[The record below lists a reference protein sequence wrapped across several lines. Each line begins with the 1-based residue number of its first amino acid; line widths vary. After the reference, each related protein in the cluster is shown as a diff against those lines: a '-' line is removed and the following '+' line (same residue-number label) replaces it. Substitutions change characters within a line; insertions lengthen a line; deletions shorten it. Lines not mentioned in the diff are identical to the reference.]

1 MQLPASFDQGLADLK
16 VKKTLAEWQALGL
29 RRADGSDLPRA
40 AMSGS
45 VVLPGG
51 EGGPAYLVYD
61 NYRTIMRW
69 NRSFYFATSVGLLAD
84 RIGGGSGWR
93 VRPMTRKPLLL
104 ASLTLCLLA
113 FAGCSEV
120 KLALHVV
127 KKFNLETKEEE
138 KKPPV
143 RVVKPHYKLGSPYQV
158 NHVWHYPSYDPNYDR
173 TGVAS
178 WYGPAFHGRPTANG
192 ERFDMNGV
200 TAAHPTLPLPSRVR
214 VTNLENGRQL
224 ELRVNDRGPFVNGP
238 DHRPLPPR
246 RAASRL
252 QTPGFDQGAR
262 PVPRP
267 GSPRAASGA
276 ATGRP
281 ASRRRR
287 RRTRCPAQA
296 PLDEAVERN
305 GGAAAGQADTRG
317 GKRGPA
323 QAQTPKRATA
333 SVTSRRLLVEAAV
346 LNGRDDADRLGD
358 QVRSLGA
365 VAVEPERRNGR
376 VVYAVRIGPVD
387 TDDEAAFILAELNR
401 AGFTGSHIV
410 AAGYR

>member
-1 MQLPASFDQGLADLK
+1 
-16 VKKTLAEWQALGL
+16 
-29 RRADGSDLPRA
+29 
-40 AMSGS
+40 
-45 VVLPGG
+45 
-51 EGGPAYLVYD
+51 
-61 NYRTIMRW
+61 
-69 NRSFYFATSVGLLAD
+69 
-84 RIGGGSGWR
+84 
-93 VRPMTRKPLLL
+93 MTRKPLLL
-104 ASLTLCLLA
+104 ALLALCLLA

-138 KKPPV
+138 EPV
-143 RVVKPHYKLGSPYQV
+143 RVAKPHYKLGSPYQV

-224 ELRVNDRGPFVNGP
+224 ELRVNDRGPFVNGRII
-238 DHRPLPPR
+238 DLSR
-246 RAASRL
+246 RAAQLLGFKRQGLTKVRVQYLGLDRL
-252 QTPGFDQGAR
+252 EPPAAPRPADQPVVVAAVSPDVPLKPRWTKPSNGTVVLPPER
-262 PVPRP
+262 PVRRVASA
-267 GSPRAASGA
+267 SP
-276 ATGRP
+276 P
-281 ASRRRR
+281 
-287 RRTRCPAQA
+287 
-296 PLDEAVERN
+296 
-305 GGAAAGQADTRG
+305 
-317 GKRGPA
+317 
-323 QAQTPKRATA
+323 QTPKRETA

-346 LNGRDDADRLGD
+346 LNGRDDADRLGEM
-358 QVRSLGA
+358 VGTLGT

>member
-1 MQLPASFDQGLADLK
+1 
-16 VKKTLAEWQALGL
+16 
-29 RRADGSDLPRA
+29 
-40 AMSGS
+40 
-45 VVLPGG
+45 
-51 EGGPAYLVYD
+51 
-61 NYRTIMRW
+61 
-69 NRSFYFATSVGLLAD
+69 
-84 RIGGGSGWR
+84 
-93 VRPMTRKPLLL
+93 MTKKPLLL
-104 ASLTLCLLA
+104 ASLALCLLA

-127 KKFNLETKEEE
+127 KQLNLETKEEE
-138 KKPPV
+138 KPPV
-143 RVVKPHYKLGSPYQV
+143 RVAKPHYKLGSPYQV

-224 ELRVNDRGPFVNGP
+224 ELRVNDRGPFVNGRII
-238 DHRPLPPR
+238 DLSR
-246 RAASRL
+246 RAAQLLGFKRQGLTKVRVQYLGLDRL
-252 QTPGFDQGAR
+252 EPPAAPQPADQ
-262 PVPRP
+262 PVVVAAVSPDVPLKPRWTKP
-267 GSPRAASGA
+267 SNGTVVLPPDKPVRRVASASP
-276 ATGRP
+276 P
-281 ASRRRR
+281 
-287 RRTRCPAQA
+287 QA
-296 PLDEAVERN
+296 PKSE
-305 GGAAAGQADTRG
+305 
-317 GKRGPA
+317 
-323 QAQTPKRATA
+323 TA
-333 SVTSRRLLVEAAV
+333 SITSRRLLVEAAV
-346 LNGRDDADRLGD
+346 LNGRDDADRLGEL
-358 QVRSLGA
+358 VGTFGT

>member
-1 MQLPASFDQGLADLK
+1 
-16 VKKTLAEWQALGL
+16 
-29 RRADGSDLPRA
+29 
-40 AMSGS
+40 
-45 VVLPGG
+45 
-51 EGGPAYLVYD
+51 
-61 NYRTIMRW
+61 
-69 NRSFYFATSVGLLAD
+69 
-84 RIGGGSGWR
+84 
-93 VRPMTRKPLLL
+93 MTRKPLLL
-104 ASLTLCLLA
+104 ASLALCLLA
-113 FAGCSEV
+113 IAGCSEV

-127 KKFNLETKEEE
+127 KKFNLETKDEEE
-138 KKPPV
+138 KPPV
-143 RVVKPHYKLGSPYQV
+143 RVAKPHYKLGSPYQV

-224 ELRVNDRGPFVNGP
+224 ELRVNDRGPFVNGRII
-238 DHRPLPPR
+238 DLSR
-246 RAASRL
+246 RAAQL
-252 QTPGFDQGAR
+252 LGFKSQGLAKVRVQYLGLDRVDPPAAPQPADQ
-262 PVPRP
+262 PVVVAAVSPDVPLKPRWTKP
-267 GSPRAASGA
+267 SNGTVVLPLAKPIRAAESVS
-276 ATGRP
+276 P
-281 ASRRRR
+281 
-287 RRTRCPAQA
+287 P
-296 PLDEAVERN
+296 
-305 GGAAAGQADTRG
+305 
-317 GKRGPA
+317 
-323 QAQTPKRATA
+323 QTQVPKRETA
-333 SVTSRRLLVEAAV
+333 SATSRRLLVEAAV

-358 QVRSLGA
+358 QVRTLGN

>member
-1 MQLPASFDQGLADLK
+1 
-16 VKKTLAEWQALGL
+16 
-29 RRADGSDLPRA
+29 
-40 AMSGS
+40 
-45 VVLPGG
+45 
-51 EGGPAYLVYD
+51 
-61 NYRTIMRW
+61 
-69 NRSFYFATSVGLLAD
+69 
-84 RIGGGSGWR
+84 
-93 VRPMTRKPLLL
+93 MTRKPLLL
-104 ASLTLCLLA
+104 ASLALCLLA
-113 FAGCSEV
+113 VAGCSEV

-143 RVVKPHYKLGSPYQV
+143 RVAKPHYKLGSPYQV

-224 ELRVNDRGPFVNGP
+224 ELRVNDRGPFVNGRII
-238 DHRPLPPR
+238 DLSR
-246 RAASRL
+246 RAAQLLGFKSQGLAKVRVQYLGLDRL
-252 QTPGFDQGAR
+252 DPPAVPQPADQPVVVAAVSPDVPLKPRWTKPSNGTVVLPPER
-262 PVPRP
+262 PVRAAASM
-267 GSPRAASGA
+267 GSPRA
-276 ATGRP
+276 
-281 ASRRRR
+281 
-287 RRTRCPAQA
+287 
-296 PLDEAVERN
+296 
-305 GGAAAGQADTRG
+305 
-317 GKRGPA
+317 
-323 QAQTPKRATA
+323 PKRETA
-333 SVTSRRLLVEAAV
+333 SAPSRRLLVEAAV

-376 VVYAVRIGPVD
+376 VVYAVRIGPVE

>member
-1 MQLPASFDQGLADLK
+1 
-16 VKKTLAEWQALGL
+16 
-29 RRADGSDLPRA
+29 
-40 AMSGS
+40 
-45 VVLPGG
+45 
-51 EGGPAYLVYD
+51 
-61 NYRTIMRW
+61 
-69 NRSFYFATSVGLLAD
+69 
-84 RIGGGSGWR
+84 
-93 VRPMTRKPLLL
+93 MTRKPLLL
-104 ASLTLCLLA
+104 ASLALCLLA

-138 KKPPV
+138 PPV
-143 RVVKPHYKLGSPYQV
+143 RVAKPHYKLGSPYQV

-224 ELRVNDRGPFVNGP
+224 ELRVNDRGPFVNGRII
-238 DHRPLPPR
+238 DLSR
-246 RAASRL
+246 RAAQLLGFKRQGLTKVRVQYLGLDRL
-252 QTPGFDQGAR
+252 EPPAAPQPANQPVVVAAVSPDVPHKPRWTKPLNGTVVLPPER
-262 PVPRP
+262 PVR
-267 GSPRAASGA
+267 RMAASVS
-276 ATGRP
+276 P
-281 ASRRRR
+281 
-287 RRTRCPAQA
+287 P
-296 PLDEAVERN
+296 
-305 GGAAAGQADTRG
+305 
-317 GKRGPA
+317 
-323 QAQTPKRATA
+323 QTPKSETA
-333 SVTSRRLLVEAAV
+333 SVTPRRLLVEAAV
-346 LNGRDDADRLGD
+346 LNGRDDADRLGEL
-358 QVRSLGA
+358 VGTLGT

>member
-1 MQLPASFDQGLADLK
+1 
-16 VKKTLAEWQALGL
+16 
-29 RRADGSDLPRA
+29 
-40 AMSGS
+40 
-45 VVLPGG
+45 
-51 EGGPAYLVYD
+51 
-61 NYRTIMRW
+61 
-69 NRSFYFATSVGLLAD
+69 
-84 RIGGGSGWR
+84 
-93 VRPMTRKPLLL
+93 MTKKPLLL
-104 ASLTLCLLA
+104 ASLALCLLA

-138 KKPPV
+138 PPV
-143 RVVKPHYKLGSPYQV
+143 RVAKPHYKLGSPYQIS
-158 NHVWHYPSYDPNYDR
+158 HVWHYPSYDPNYDR

-224 ELRVNDRGPFVNGP
+224 ELRVNDRGPFVNGRII
-238 DHRPLPPR
+238 DLSR
-246 RAASRL
+246 RAAQLLGFKRQGLTKVRVQYLGLDRL
-252 QTPGFDQGAR
+252 EPPAAPRPADQPVVVATVSPDVPLKPRWTKPSNGTVVLPPER
-262 PVPRP
+262 PVR
-267 GSPRAASGA
+267 RVAASVG
-276 ATGRP
+276 P
-281 ASRRRR
+281 
-287 RRTRCPAQA
+287 PQA
-296 PLDEAVERN
+296 PKPE
-305 GGAAAGQADTRG
+305 
-317 GKRGPA
+317 
-323 QAQTPKRATA
+323 TA

-346 LNGRDDADRLGD
+346 LNGRDDADRLGEL
-358 QVRSLGA
+358 VGTLGT